1 MNTKKALV
9 TGTTGQDASYLIEL
23 LLQKKYEVWGMVRIV
38 HSDNF
43 KNIKHLLNNPNFH
56 IITGDLGQSD
66 SIDTVIQSVKPDEVY
81 NLGALTQVG
90 LSFKHA
96 EQYGN
101 ICGLGPLRI
110 LESLRR
116 YKPDARFYQASTS
129 ELFGAAREMPQTELT
144 PFYPRSPYGVAKLYA
159 YWITVNYREAYN
171 MFACNGILFNHES
184 PRRGDNF
191 VTKKIVRELVKV
203 FKKEQEYVTLGNL
216 EAKRDWGYA
225 PDYVEGMWLML
236 QQHKPDDYILAT
248 GETHTVREFVE
259 EVCLNLKLD
268 EGRVVKIDPE
278 LIRPAEVDILKGDYS
293 KAKSILG
300 WEPRVKFKEL
310 VKIMVEEEL
319 K

>member
-9 TGTTGQDASYLIEL
+9 TGVTGQDGSYLSEFL
-23 LLQKKYEVWGMVRIV
+23 LAKGYEVWGMVRIV
-38 HSDNF
+38 HSDNL
-43 KNIKHLLNNPNFH
+43 KNIKHLLNHPNFH
-56 IITGDLGQSD
+56 IIHGDLGQSD
-66 SIDTVIQSVKPDEVY
+66 SIDAVIKKIEPDEVY
-81 NLGALTQVG
+81 NLGALTHVG
-90 LSFKHA
+90 LSFEHA

-116 YKPDARFYQASTS
+116 YKPNARFYQASTS
-129 ELFGAAREMPQTELT
+129 ELFGVSEECPQKETT
-144 PFYPRSPYGVAKLYA
+144 PFHPRSPYGVAKLYA

-236 QQHKPDDYILAT
+236 QKDKPDDYILAT

-268 EGRVVKIDPE
+268 EEKVVKIDPK
-278 LIRPAEVDILKGDYS
+278 LLRPAEVNVLKGDYS
-293 KAKSILG
+293 KAKSLLD
-300 WEPRVKFKEL
+300 WEPKVRFKEL